1 MLEPVTPIDPR
12 PNTAGGESLIAWW
25 GGRARV
31 RPMERLTA
39 FNRQITSLTGAVLIP
54 LLGLVFLT
62 GLAMD
67 VYWHVHYVIGIVLI
81 PVVALKVAT
90 TGYRAVAYYT
100 GRGAYRAAGPPEVLL
115 RSLAPVV
122 VISTITAL
130 VTGVALWARHSRS
143 GALSTLHT
151 DSAVI
156 CAGTVGVHVL
166 AYVPRAVTESLSAL
180 RTMRSRAGASG
191 SPASSLY
198 SSPVWRWPL

>member
-1 MLEPVTPIDPR
+1 
-12 PNTAGGESLIAWW
+12 
-25 GGRARV
+25 
-31 RPMERLTA
+31 MERLTA

-67 VYWHVHYVIGIVLI
+67 VYWHVHYVIGFVLI

-90 TGYRAVAYYT
+90 TGYRAIAYYT

-130 VTGVALWARHSRS
+130 VTGVALWARHSRT

-180 RTMRSRAGASG
+180 RTMRSRAGSIRVAIVIVVLVAG
-191 SPASSLY
+191 VALAAVTY
-198 SSPVWRWPL
+198 SSGTWPARDHREFKSARSYT